1 MKKGFSNEIY
11 IKEQAAYILERV
23 SKFDKL
29 YLEFG
34 GKLFGDKHAA
44 RVLPGYDEDIKTT
57 LLETLKDRME
67 VIVTI
72 HAQDIISNKL
82 NNNTGLTYEKEA
94 IKLIERLKNKG
105 IEVHSVVINRYKN
118 DINVEKFAT
127 LLEGSGIKVY
137 RHENTAGFPNDVDRI
152 LSEDGFGRNT
162 YVETA
167 KQIVVVTGP
176 GPGSG
181 KMTTCL
187 SQLYHEY
194 KLGVRAGYAKFETF
208 PVWNLPLKHELNLA
222 YEAATADLSDVNQID
237 PYHLESYGEVSV
249 NYNRDIESFPILKK
263 ILDRIMGEEF
273 YKSPTDM
280 GVNRIKS
287 GIVDEEI
294 VKEASRQEIVR
305 RYLKALFVY
314 KVSHQNESEV
324 LRIKRLMEELNLK
337 ETDRASVVAA
347 RNRKAELEK
356 NGFVGA
362 VTAIELEDGTLI
374 TGKDGDLMDSAA
386 AAVLNALK
394 HISHL
399 PDELHLIDKAI
410 LEPIKEVKG
419 IIEKKDAPTLSLE
432 EVLICLATSKMF
444 NPSAKLCID
453 NISKLRDLRA
463 HSTDMLNVTDIEI
476 FRKMDL
482 DLTSDYEDR
491 GNIIKL

>member
-249 NYNRDIESFPILKK
+249 NYNRDIESFPILKRFWTELWAK
-263 ILDRIMGEEF
+263 NFINPQPIW
-273 YKSPTDM
+273 
-280 GVNRIKS
+280 
-287 GIVDEEI
+287 
-294 VKEASRQEIVR
+294 
-305 RYLKALFVY
+305 ALT
-314 KVSHQNESEV
+314 
-324 LRIKRLMEELNLK
+324 ELNP
-337 ETDRASVVAA
+337 
-347 RNRKAELEK
+347 
-356 NGFVGA
+356 
-362 VTAIELEDGTLI
+362 
-374 TGKDGDLMDSAA
+374 
-386 AAVLNALK
+386 AL
-394 HISHL
+394 ST
-399 PDELHLIDKAI
+399 
-410 LEPIKEVKG
+410 
-419 IIEKKDAPTLSLE
+419 KKL
-432 EVLICLATSKMF
+432 
-444 NPSAKLCID
+444 
-453 NISKLRDLRA
+453 
-463 HSTDMLNVTDIEI
+463 
-476 FRKMDL
+476 
-482 DLTSDYEDR
+482 
-491 GNIIKL
+491 